1 MAADNKNLRCRVLW
15 NTTATKPPSRGAPA
29 LSHLLCLDLRKDALI
44 TKRRSIINKSGM
56 QVSTGPLL
64 NTENKESSE
73 DRRTERQENEKSVW
87 TGRSKPG
94 VKVHLSLYITRIII
108 NIAPI
113 LVYYSAPIA
122 IYNYS
127 FLAR

>member
-1 MAADNKNLRCRVLW
+1 M
-15 NTTATKPPSRGAPA
+15 
-29 LSHLLCLDLRKDALI
+29 
-44 TKRRSIINKSGM
+44 GM

-73 DRRTERQENEKSVW
+73 NRRTERQENEKSVW

-108 NIAPI
+108 FAAAKSRPR
-113 LVYYSAPIA
+113 L
-122 IYNYS
+122 
-127 FLAR
+127 F